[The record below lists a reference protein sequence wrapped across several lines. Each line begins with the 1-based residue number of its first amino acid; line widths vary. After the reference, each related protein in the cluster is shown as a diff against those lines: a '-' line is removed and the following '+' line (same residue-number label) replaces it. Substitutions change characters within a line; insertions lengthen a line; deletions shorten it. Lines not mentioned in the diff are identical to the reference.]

1 MKSNARNVSHMSRPG
16 AAVPAGRRARHRAE
30 IRNRLFQAA
39 LPLFAKKGYFDT
51 TVEDITE
58 AADVGKGTFFNYF
71 PTKEHILATYGD
83 ERVAAVE
90 RALGRARTTKGP
102 VMEILKELT
111 SDAAGQSR
119 QNPGVIR
126 AIFAA
131 HASCAPVRMGL
142 QKRLQVSRQLLAE
155 IFRIAQERGEV
166 RRDFSPME
174 LAWLAQLIVSGIT
187 MSWSM
192 NPDSSLRKTAED
204 VWKLLDPGL
213 RAGRGRAES

>member
-1 MKSNARNVSHMSRPG
+1 MIKPTAQRVSRIPRPG
-16 AAVPAGRRARHRAE
+16 VAVPAGRRARHRAE

-39 LPLFAKKGYFDT
+39 LPLFAKKGFFDT

-90 RALGRARTTKGP
+90 RALDRARTTKGP
-102 VMEILKELT
+102 VMDILKELT
-111 SDAAGQSR
+111 SDAAGQSK

-131 HASCAPVRMGL
+131 HASCAPVRLGL
-142 QKRLQVSRQLLAE
+142 QKRLHVSRQLLTE
-155 IFRIAQERGEV
+155 SFLIAQERGEV
-166 RRDFSPME
+166 RRDLSPME
-174 LAWLAQLIVSGIT
+174 HARLAQLVVAGRR
-187 MSWSM
+187 MSW
-192 NPDSSLRKTAED
+192 
-204 VWKLLDPGL
+204 
-213 RAGRGRAES
+213 